1 MARAVVVGDF
11 LAKVLLWM
19 GIVKDKKL
27 PVRWLAGA
35 CRGGEEYDL
44 PSKHFLLGCQRPPA
58 PSNLRGGVVT
68 INDFDELS
76 MIKSLWASVVWAG

>member
-1 MARAVVVGDF
+1 MIM
-11 LAKVLLWM
+11 LWM
-19 GIVKDKKL
+19 EIVKDKKL
-27 PVRWLAGA
+27 PARLLAGA

-44 PSKHFLLGCQRPPA
+44 PLKHFLLGCQRPPT

-76 MIKSLWASVVWAG
+76 MIKSLWASVARAG